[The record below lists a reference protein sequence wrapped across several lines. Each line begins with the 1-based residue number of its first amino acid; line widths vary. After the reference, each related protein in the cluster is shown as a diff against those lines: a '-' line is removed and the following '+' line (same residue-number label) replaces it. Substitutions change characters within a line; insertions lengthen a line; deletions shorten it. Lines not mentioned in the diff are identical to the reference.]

1 MLYHQLAVNL
11 AGVVSQI
18 FWLTQTGTGAELNP
32 LQLPE
37 LAVDLPPHSVM
48 PKHGE
53 NVVSLADVE
62 TIEIHRKKPGD

>member
-11 AGVVSQI
+11 AAIHGQVFRSIQA
-18 FWLTQTGTGAELNP
+18 WTGAKLNP

-37 LAVDLPPHSVM
+37 LPIDRATHATM

-53 NVVSLADVE
+53 NVVSFANVE
-62 TIEIHRKKPGD
+62 SVKVHKKKARD

>member
-1 MLYHQLAVNL
+1 MINHQLAIYR
-11 AGVVSQI
+11 AAIFCQI
-18 FWLTQTGTGAELNP
+18 FRLIQTRTGAELNP

-53 NVVSLADVE
+53 NIVGLADVE
-62 TIEIHRKKPGD
+62 SVKVHKKKARD